1 VSPKGNLFELA
12 AAQLAKG
19 RALVDLPS
27 DVAEILA
34 QPKNELS
41 IQFPVQLVS
50 GEVRLF
56 KGYRVQHS
64 NVLGPFK
71 GGMRYHQDVTL
82 DECKA
87 LAAWMTWKCALQRL
101 PLGGAKGGVKFDP
114 NSFEREDIERIT
126 RRFTHAL
133 GTNIGPEWDIPAP
146 DMGTDAQVM
155 DWMMDTYA
163 NVVEPHSRHT
173 VKSVVTGKSVACGGS
188 QGREHAT
195 GWGVVMCIEQWAQRR
210 GIALS
215 EMRLAVQGFG
225 NVGSV
230 VAKTLSR
237 LGVSVV
243 AVGDHTGY
251 WVNRDGFDPFEMT
264 QRRGSHAGLAGA
276 SPDEEPRGRRV
287 SREEFFSAECEI
299 FVPAAVELQI
309 TSEEAKQMRCQ
320 LVAEAANGP
329 TDLEG
334 ERILTERGIDIIPDV
349 LANSGGVIVS
359 YFEWLQNKRSEYWDE
374 NEVRSKLESRMVNT
388 YSYVEQQRERLCTD
402 ARSACYAIALTS
414 LGKTYMGRGIWP

>member
-1 VSPKGNLFELA
+1 
-12 AAQLAKG
+12 
-19 RALVDLPS
+19 
-27 DVAEILA
+27 
-34 QPKNELS
+34 
-41 IQFPVQLVS
+41 
-50 GEVRLF
+50 
-56 KGYRVQHS
+56 
-64 NVLGPFK
+64 
-71 GGMRYHQDVTL
+71 
-82 DECKA
+82 
-87 LAAWMTWKCALQRL
+87 
-101 PLGGAKGGVKFDP
+101 
-114 NSFEREDIERIT
+114 
-126 RRFTHAL
+126 
-133 GTNIGPEWDIPAP
+133 
-146 DMGTDAQVM
+146 
-155 DWMMDTYA
+155 
-163 NVVEPHSRHT
+163 
-173 VKSVVTGKSVACGGS
+173 
-188 QGREHAT
+188 
-195 GWGVVMCIEQWAQRR
+195 
-210 GIALS
+210 
-215 EMRLAVQGFG
+215 
-225 NVGSV
+225 V

-251 WVNRDGFDPFEMT
+251 WLNPDGFDPFEMA

-309 TSEEAKQMRCQ
+309 TSEEAKRMRCQ

-334 ERILTERGIDIIPDV
+334 ERILAERGIDIIPDI

-414 LGKTYMGRGIWP
+414 LVKTYMGRGIWP